1 MKTFYQL
8 AVTTLITTAMLAC
21 GGSATQNEKTAEK
34 ETKAEE
40 TTEAKAEPQKLD
52 ILAGES
58 KVNWSGSVI
67 GVYEHSG
74 TVDVKEGYLMVDNG
88 QITEGE
94 FVADLTTMVA
104 TDDNYN
110 PEEGKTAVKL
120 IEHLS
125 SGDFFQV
132 DSFPEATFVVKSH
145 DAAAKTLTGDL
156 TIRGNTHEETV
167 ENVMINMEEGTASGE
182 FVVDRKKYGVA
193 FTHPAKDVVIRDEMN
208 LGVMLKM

>member
-1 MKTFYQL
+1 MKIFYKL
-8 AVTTLITTAMLAC
+8 ATVALFSSIMIAC
-21 GGSATQNEKTAEK
+21 GGEAKKEKTAATE
-34 ETKAEE
+34 EKAEE
-40 TTEAKAEPQKLD
+40 TTEVKSEPQKLD
-52 ILAGES
+52 IIAGES

-74 TVDVKEGYLMVDNG
+74 TVDVKEGYLTVNNG
-88 QITEGE
+88 QITEGV

-104 TDDNYN
+104 TDDNSN
-110 PEEGKTAVKL
+110 PEEGKSADKL

-145 DAAAKTLTGDL
+145 NAEAKTLTGEL
-156 TIRGNTHEETV
+156 TIRGNTNEETV

-182 FVVDRKKYGVA
+182 LVVDRKEYDVA
-193 FTHPAKDVVIRDEMN
+193 FTHPAKDVVIKDEMN
-208 LGVMLKM
+208 LSVMLKM